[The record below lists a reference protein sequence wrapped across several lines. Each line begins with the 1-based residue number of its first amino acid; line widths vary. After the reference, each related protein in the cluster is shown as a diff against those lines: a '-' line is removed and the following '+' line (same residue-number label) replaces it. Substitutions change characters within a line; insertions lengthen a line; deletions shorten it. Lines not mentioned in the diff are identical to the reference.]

1 MFHLRNGR
9 FITHMR
15 NEKCVTG
22 QRLVVVVVVMRG
34 AVRVSL
40 VSAVGCP
47 RPRVPSTRQVLIAAL
62 ACSGYDTEELI
73 SG

>member
-34 AVRVSL
+34 AV
-40 VSAVGCP
+40 
-47 RPRVPSTRQVLIAAL
+47 
-62 ACSGYDTEELI
+62 
-73 SG
+73 